1 MLAPY
6 PKSQPEKIDEAVEC
20 EIALAKQVVNA
31 GRNLRSEMKLAPKSR
46 TPFYIT
52 GKPSAAT
59 ISAVNAL
66 IRPDPLHVVE
76 QLPQSDSP
84 TAVAGPHR
92 VMVHV
97 EIDAAAE
104 GQRLTKEIAR
114 KEAEAANAE
123 AKLAN
128 ESFVAR
134 APAALVE
141 QERKRLAD
149 TGETIKKLREQL
161 QKLAGRK

>member
-1 MLAPY
+1 
-6 PKSQPEKIDEAVEC
+6 
-20 EIALAKQVVNA
+20 
-31 GRNLRSEMKLAPKSR
+31 
-46 TPFYIT
+46 
-52 GKPSAAT
+52 
-59 ISAVNAL
+59 VNAL

-104 GQRLTKEIAR
+104 GERLSKEIVRREGEVASSEAR
-114 KEAEAANAE
+114 
-123 AKLAN
+123 LAN
-128 ESFVAR
+128 ESFVAK
-134 APAALVE
+134 APAAVVE
-141 QERKRLAD
+141 EHRKRLAD
-149 TGETIKKLREQL
+149 SRETIKKLREQL